1 MSSLALTVL
10 TLTVGMFFIL
20 TGQFKVTSKFFPD
33 IHEDMR
39 HEFGRINKVFPFYKI
54 TGWRPYAKNYRMTV
68 GIIEVICGV
77 ILILIPGRLKQLA
90 NIVLLV
96 LMLGAVYTHYALHDK
111 LDRMAPE
118 IIICLL
124 LVTRLIIYQQGKIT
138 SKFFPDIYEDMR
150 HEFGRINKVFP
161 FYKITGWRPYA
172 KNYRMTVG
180 IIEVICGVILIL
192 IPGRLKQLA
201 NIVLLVL
208 MLGAVYTHYA
218 LHDKLDRMAPEII
231 ICLLLVTRLIIYQQ
245 GKSSRN
251 EKSTKLKDEVTNE
264 EKDNQ
269 QESVDEESEDEK
281 NSSNE
286 KKND

>member
-33 IHEDMR
+33 IH
-39 HEFGRINKVFPFYKI
+39 
-54 TGWRPYAKNYRMTV
+54 
-68 GIIEVICGV
+68 
-77 ILILIPGRLKQLA
+77 
-90 NIVLLV
+90 
-96 LMLGAVYTHYALHDK
+96 
-111 LDRMAPE
+111 
-118 IIICLL
+118 
-124 LVTRLIIYQQGKIT
+124 
-138 SKFFPDIYEDMR
+138 EDMR